1 MCVDECS
8 VNFRVLKLAAG
19 CVVALVTTWWQQF
32 ATGGD
37 SQFQQKRTINIP
49 QALDRFCLTSTF
61 GEGIPIFF

>member
-37 SQFQQKRTINIP
+37 SPAEKDDQH
-49 QALDRFCLTSTF
+49 ST
-61 GEGIPIFF
+61 GLG